1 MKSAKSIREKRGYSQ
16 EYVAKA
22 IGMSQEA
29 ISQYEVG
36 TRTPTIVVARK
47 IAKLYKVSLDD
58 IFFGNDISK

>member
-22 IGMSQEA
+22 IGMSQETV
-29 ISQYEVG
+29 SQYELG
-36 TRTPTIVVARK
+36 TRTPTIIIARK
-47 IAKLYKVSLDD
+47 IAKLYNVSLDD